1 MCVCIYR
8 EKKIWVVGVCMQKGM
23 LATMLVVLAHSL
35 NRPLDAVTMHI
46 FGIVLIFMNDS
57 ILSLVNIVYNLL
69 CSLSKKKKIQRKTL
83 IRRMGKR
90 KARIVTAKA
99 WRKVPQMKNRT
110 RVWWF
115 RFSVSVCHYRWLPF
129 VWRISMWMGKPFVY
143 KKEGSLHWHLI
154 FNHVPCMSHRQS
166 S

>member
-1 MCVCIYR
+1 M
-8 EKKIWVVGVCMQKGM
+8 VGVCMQKGM
-23 LATMLVVLAHSL
+23 LATTMLVVLAHSL

-69 CSLSKKKKIQRKTL
+69 CSLSKKKNTTENIDKANGQKKSANCNGNSMKKSAANEKSYTRLVVSIQCICVPLPLTTVCL
-83 IRRMGKR
+83 PYIYMNGK
-90 KARIVTAKA
+90 AICV
-99 WRKVPQMKNRT
+99 
-110 RVWWF
+110 
-115 RFSVSVCHYRWLPF
+115 
-129 VWRISMWMGKPFVY
+129 